1 MPCNAWHTSI
11 SCCHKGT
18 PVPAGAADAGAPDA
32 AAGEREAAAWARGV
46 AGREAGRAGR
56 AGRGAE
62 GFIKESSDKSAR
74 SSVQQLQKRGAASS
88 PVAPEGRYLGPKPQ
102 TCANTLAGNWPMA
115 AW

>member
-32 AAGEREAAAWARGV
+32 AAGEREAAAWARGA
-46 AGREAGRAGR
+46 AGRGEGR

-74 SSVQQLQKRGAASS
+74 SSVQQLQKRGAVS
-88 PVAPEGRYLGPKPQ
+88 
-102 TCANTLAGNWPMA
+102 
-115 AW
+115 